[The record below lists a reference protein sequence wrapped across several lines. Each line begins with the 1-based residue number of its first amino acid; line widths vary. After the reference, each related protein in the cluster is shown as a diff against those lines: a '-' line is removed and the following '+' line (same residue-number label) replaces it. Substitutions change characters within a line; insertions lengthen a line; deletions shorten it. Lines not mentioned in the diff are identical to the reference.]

1 VAQVFDAERYPTA
14 ARVGPVAG
22 EELQAAYDPQRSFDF
37 GLERLLDGIGV
48 LILDASR

>member
-1 VAQVFDAERYPTA
+1 VDDARK
-14 ARVGPVAG
+14 
-22 EELQAAYDPQRSFDF
+22 RSFDF